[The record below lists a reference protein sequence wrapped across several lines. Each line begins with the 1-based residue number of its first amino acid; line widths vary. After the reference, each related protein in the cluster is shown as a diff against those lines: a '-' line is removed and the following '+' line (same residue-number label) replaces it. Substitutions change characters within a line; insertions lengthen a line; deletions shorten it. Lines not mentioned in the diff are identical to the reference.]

1 MEAAAAV
8 LHESP
13 SRLSLVQMRFSA
25 MAFAALFLAAFAASC
40 CAAAAAEQPLHQ
52 WTVLRG
58 GSSDDRAY
66 SLEAGRAST
75 EVLRQMCAND
85 ITMMCDDV
93 CIFVLFFILIYFADW
108 IRKVFFPV
116 SV

>member
-1 MEAAAAV
+1 M
-8 LHESP
+8 
-13 SRLSLVQMRFSA
+13 QMRFSA

-40 CAAAAAEQPLHQ
+40 CAAAAAEQALHQ

-58 GSSDDRAY
+58 GSGLDRAT

-93 CIFVLFFILIYFADW
+93 CIFVLFFFILIYFADW
-108 IRKVFFPV
+108 IRKVFFPE